1 MRDRSQVLSVALACL
16 SMWVADASGD
26 KLSRASADM
35 GSAGPPL
42 RKKSRI
48 EISMSRRPAKEC
60 LQDAARSSEERKTL
74 PWPAHNAM
82 APAAWKA
89 RSPIGR
95 RTLRRSHAHRC
106 SDVPIMQLFNPTHET
121 TAAGGLDSVAAGSR
135 RLGPIRHVFGSATD
149 RTPAMPL
156 CEEVEFCRLITY
168 AVEKRKINSNMAP
181 SLGWLCTEICPRC
194 SLIIP

>member
-1 MRDRSQVLSVALACL
+1 MGRYGLSMRDRSQVLSVALACL
-16 SMWVADASGD
+16 SMWVADASGY

-121 TAAGGLDSVAAGSR
+121 TAGWRITEHGARQPAAW
-135 RLGPIRHVFGSATD
+135 TD
-149 RTPAMPL
+149 PS
-156 CEEVEFCRLITY
+156 CF
-168 AVEKRKINSNMAP
+168 RKCHRSNPSHAP
-181 SLGWLCTEICPRC
+181 V
-194 SLIIP
+194 